1 MSVIGYRRL
10 VVVLAA
16 VAGIELAILWRFAW
30 RDAHARWDARNAQIA
45 VRRIEGD
52 RHTALDGTPEVAV
65 GVLKELTVSHTP
77 WRWQREDLRFG
88 ELVERLRDAAV
99 EDIVEDLRRK
109 TGKDLGNAAPDWIQ
123 DINTSDTKSE

>member
-16 VAGIELAILWRFAW
+16 VAGIEFAILWRTAW
-30 RDAHARWDARNAQIA
+30 RDTHASWDARNAQIA

-52 RHTALDGTPEVAV
+52 RHTALSGTPEMAV
-65 GVLKELTVSHTP
+65 TVLEELTVSHTP

-99 EDIVEDLRRK
+99 QDIVEDLRRK
-109 TGKDLGNAAPDWIQ
+109 TGKDLGNAATDWIREMK
-123 DINTSDTKSE
+123 TTDTKGE